1 MAFDPPLGS
10 TSPAV
15 LLDNATRF
23 DKLVNGPAATVPD
36 RAGQPLDTW
45 RQIVTMMLAAVT
57 DAQNS
62 ITAIGLPF
70 NTLSDA
76 QAAVAAGKIP
86 DGSVTWVRTTDS
98 AALAD
103 EYKNINGVLTA
114 TGRRM
119 PSQDAVDALSRQLL
133 DSIVTGD
140 VPGFW
145 LALKDSAGWISWG
158 VDDQGGFGSRAAYL
172 GTDNILAGNI
182 KILFTDDVGLRF
194 QDPEGFYIDVLDNF
208 GRYLLGDSGGGSS
221 PVDEVSILDLKN
233 KAYAAEV
240 SRRVL
245 TRLKFP
251 TEAYN
256 HFLMECQSL
265 GMGYM
270 SWPVVSKTPK
280 YDSLMLGQSVRP
292 A

>member
-145 LALKDSAGWISWG
+145 LALKDSA
-158 VDDQGGFGSRAAYL
+158 
-172 GTDNILAGNI
+172 
-182 KILFTDDVGLRF
+182 
-194 QDPEGFYIDVLDNF
+194 
-208 GRYLLGDSGGGSS
+208 
-221 PVDEVSILDLKN
+221 
-233 KAYAAEV
+233 
-240 SRRVL
+240 
-245 TRLKFP
+245 
-251 TEAYN
+251 
-256 HFLMECQSL
+256 
-265 GMGYM
+265 
-270 SWPVVSKTPK
+270 
-280 YDSLMLGQSVRP
+280 
-292 A
+292 

>member
-15 LLDNATRF
+15 LLDNATRL
-23 DKLVNGPAATVPD
+23 DELVNGPAATVPD
-36 RAGQPLDTW
+36 RAGQPLDSW

-86 DGSVTWVRTTDS
+86 EGSVTWVRATDS

-158 VDDQGGFGSRAAYL
+158 VDDQGDLDPGLLTSGQTTFWREILKSCLPMMLDYGFRTPRDSISMCWIISDAICWEIPAA
-172 GTDNILAGNI
+172 
-182 KILFTDDVGLRF
+182 
-194 QDPEGFYIDVLDNF
+194 VLH
-208 GRYLLGDSGGGSS
+208 LLTKSAFW
-221 PVDEVSILDLKN
+221 I
-233 KAYAAEV
+233 
-240 SRRVL
+240 
-245 TRLKFP
+245 
-251 TEAYN
+251 
-256 HFLMECQSL
+256 
-265 GMGYM
+265 
-270 SWPVVSKTPK
+270 
-280 YDSLMLGQSVRP
+280 
-292 A
+292 